1 MAFKFQDTIVYEQV
15 LAFTKDIYDLTGK
28 LPVYEQT
35 GLITALR
42 QLASSMLT
50 DLASGHTR
58 ASHMDLHASIHSC
71 IEKVAKIAALVDL
84 CYNLGYLTKPSH
96 SRWLLSCEDLTKRL
110 YEQLKSS
117 K

>member
-1 MAFKFQDTIVYEQV
+1 MSFKFQDSIAYEQV
-15 LAFTKDIYDLTGK
+15 LAFTKDVYDLTGK

-35 GLITALR
+35 GLITSLR

-58 ASHMDLHASIHSC
+58 ASNMDPPASIHSC

-84 CYNLGYLTKPSH
+84 CNSLGYLTPTGHSH
-96 SRWLLSCEDLTKRL
+96 WLLSCEDLTKRL
-110 YEQLKSS
+110 YDHLKSS